1 MRVVDETE
9 QPQFVHFTIV
19 ARKAAIGQFRAVSI
33 LVDRKLLE
41 TARRVNKPQ
50 GSGES

>member
-1 MRVVDETE
+1 MRVVEETA
-9 QPQFVHFTIV
+9 QPRFVHVTIV
-19 ARKAAIGQFRAVSI
+19 SGKTAIGQFRAVSI

-41 TARRVNKPQ
+41 TAQGVNKPR